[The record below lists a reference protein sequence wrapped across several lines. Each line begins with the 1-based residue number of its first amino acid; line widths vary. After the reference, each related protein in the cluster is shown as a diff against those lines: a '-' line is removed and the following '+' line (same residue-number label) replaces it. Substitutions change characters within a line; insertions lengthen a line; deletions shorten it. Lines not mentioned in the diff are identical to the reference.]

1 MRIVVSDAGPL
12 IHLAQIGQ
20 LQLLK
25 NLFKCVSITAKVK
38 NETVDEGI
46 NHGFVDAQ
54 IIGEA
59 IQDGWITIE
68 RIFEH
73 QSGSIEQLVIGENIS
88 HADAETLLL
97 AKNKDAELLVDDKVV
112 ADLGKMYGLRIW
124 NTWTILLESLSEGL
138 IEIHDIYGAI
148 DELGKKRHKLSQKQ
162 AEEILKAANTTV
174 ARKKNNSYYS
184 DQNK

>member
-1 MRIVVSDAGPL
+1 VVSDAGPL

-25 NLFKCVSITAKVK
+25 NLFKCISVTAKVK

-97 AKNKDAELLVDDKVV
+97 AKNKDEELLVDDKVV
-112 ADLGKMYGLRIW
+112 ADLAKMYGIRIW

-138 IEIHDIYGAI
+138 IEIQDIRSAI

-174 ARKKNNSYYS
+174 ARNKYNSYYS